1 MLSPCGSKLFVIMF
15 HFDTAAYMSKM
26 LVMLVVFATFVP
38 LI

>member
-1 MLSPCGSKLFVIMF
+1 MLSPCGSKLFTMF

-26 LVMLVVFATFVP
+26 LVVMLGFLQHFVP